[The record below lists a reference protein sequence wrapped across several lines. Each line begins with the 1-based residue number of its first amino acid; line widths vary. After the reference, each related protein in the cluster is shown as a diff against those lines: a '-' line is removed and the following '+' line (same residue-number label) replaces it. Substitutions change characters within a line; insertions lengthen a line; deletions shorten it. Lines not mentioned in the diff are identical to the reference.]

1 MTVWIVFHRSSLASL
16 SRVLSSKHLLYGRMR
31 RLAKVDRRRRS
42 DPSSIAPGNEKS
54 LRDRVDAR
62 CGGESSG

>member
-31 RLAKVDRRRRS
+31 HLAKVDRCRRS

-62 CGGESSG
+62 YGGESGG